1 MGFRIQP
8 MRTIISGLSVLAAA
22 LMLNAT
28 AFAASG
34 SLDPCDQAARNLK
47 SLEVPVAALT
57 VDVVDHVPTDPA
69 AIDEQSAIA
78 DPVAPILYLTP
89 RVTNILRDVFGTT
102 TEQLPL
108 ELPNERP
115 QQASSSPLADSVEKS
130 DAVEPAEVEDE
141 TSAMSRFQQQMYR
154 TDI

>member
-8 MRTIISGLSVLAAA
+8 MRNIISGLSVLAAA

-69 AIDEQSAIA
+69 AIDDQSAVT
-78 DPVAPILYLTP
+78 DPAAPILYLTP

-108 ELPNERP
+108 ESADERP

-130 DAVEPAEVEDE
+130 DAVEAAEVEDE